1 MYRGPPARR
10 AECVTADT
18 PEQTAASCQHVVDML
33 TAMQRYPDQG
43 GPEVMELDKY
53 WHPHF
58 SWYGP
63 SGIGSSRGVDGFRR
77 WHQTPFLNAMPTG
90 VTILKLHFFAE
101 GPYVAV
107 TGWLNMAQTLT
118 SGGWL
123 GIALTQQKITLRS
136 LDFWRLE
143 DGLIRENWVLVDLL
157 DVWAQLGVD
166 VLARMTQL
174 ASAWPGYHGV
184 CSEGGSRMTGAGR
197 TSPSLPKRQAA
208 SGRIT
213 SSDVARLA
221 GVSQSAVSRVFT
233 DGASASAKTSA
244 KVRDAAEQLGYRPN
258 RLARSLLTGKSYM
271 VGLVVAY
278 LDNYF
283 YPEVLE
289 KLSKALQQQGYH
301 VLIFM
306 AAQTADNIDDVIEEI
321 LEYQVDAIVTASVAL
336 SSELADRCQS
346 AGIPIVQFNRVQ
358 EQSRFSSVTTDN
370 YKGGTEVA
378 CHLIAQGYTS
388 FGYIAGWEGAS
399 TQRDRE
405 AGFRAGLADHGFD
418 LGFRAVGNFRTEQA
432 YQAAQM
438 LLSANDRPEAV
449 FVANDAMALVV
460 MDVVRHHSRA
470 ARA

>member
-1 MYRGPPARR
+1 
-10 AECVTADT
+10 
-18 PEQTAASCQHVVDML
+18 
-33 TAMQRYPDQG
+33 
-43 GPEVMELDKY
+43 
-53 WHPHF
+53 
-58 SWYGP
+58 
-63 SGIGSSRGVDGFRR
+63 
-77 WHQTPFLNAMPTG
+77 
-90 VTILKLHFFAE
+90 
-101 GPYVAV
+101 
-107 TGWLNMAQTLT
+107 
-118 SGGWL
+118 
-123 GIALTQQKITLRS
+123 
-136 LDFWRLE
+136 
-143 DGLIRENWVLVDLL
+143 
-157 DVWAQLGVD
+157 
-166 VLARMTQL
+166 
-174 ASAWPGYHGV
+174 
-184 CSEGGSRMTGAGR
+184 MTGASR
-197 TSPSLPKRQAA
+197 PSSVLPKRQTA

-358 EQSRFSSVTTDN
+358 ERSSFSSVTTDN
-370 YKGGTEVA
+370 HKGGTEVA
-378 CHLIAQGYTS
+378 RHLIAQGYTR

-405 AGFRAGLADHGFD
+405 AGFRASLAEHGLDV
-418 LGFRAVGNFRTEQA
+418 GFRAVGNFRSEQA
-432 YQAAQM
+432 HEAAQM
-438 LLSANDRPEAV
+438 LLSAKDRPEAV

-460 MDVVRHHSRA
+460 MDVVRHNAGLRVPDDLAIVGYDDILPASWPSYDLTSFSQPADEMVDMTVDLLMYHVSQEETEPRQVIISGELKI
-470 ARA
+470 RSSSQPQKRV

>member
-1 MYRGPPARR
+1 
-10 AECVTADT
+10 
-18 PEQTAASCQHVVDML
+18 
-33 TAMQRYPDQG
+33 
-43 GPEVMELDKY
+43 
-53 WHPHF
+53 
-58 SWYGP
+58 
-63 SGIGSSRGVDGFRR
+63 
-77 WHQTPFLNAMPTG
+77 
-90 VTILKLHFFAE
+90 
-101 GPYVAV
+101 
-107 TGWLNMAQTLT
+107 
-118 SGGWL
+118 
-123 GIALTQQKITLRS
+123 
-136 LDFWRLE
+136 
-143 DGLIRENWVLVDLL
+143 
-157 DVWAQLGVD
+157 
-166 VLARMTQL
+166 
-174 ASAWPGYHGV
+174 
-184 CSEGGSRMTGAGR
+184 MTGASR
-197 TSPSLPKRQAA
+197 PSSVLPKRQTA

-358 EQSRFSSVTTDN
+358 ERSSFSSVTTDN
-370 YKGGTEVA
+370 HKGGTEVA
-378 CHLIAQGYTS
+378 RHLIAQGYTR

-405 AGFRAGLADHGFD
+405 AGFRASLAEHGLDV
-418 LGFRAVGNFRTEQA
+418 GFRAVGNFRSEQA
-432 YQAAQM
+432 HEAAQM
-438 LLSANDRPEAV
+438 LLSVKDRPEAV

-460 MDVVRHHSRA
+460 MDVVRHNAGLRVPDDLAIVGYDDILPASWPSYDLTSFSQPADEMVDMTVDLLMYHVSQEETEPRQVIISGELKI
-470 ARA
+470 RSSSQPQKRV